1 MPKNSH
7 VSILIHFCFPWH
19 QIGWQLPRPS
29 CSPLCLERIPWKS
42 HGKAWNSAKSQR
54 NSQLCKEFRDSTRS
68 LKLLP
73 ARKEE
78 ENAWRNFDIN
88 VSPSHVNLL
97 PLKWRTNT
105 KLKWNRN
112 LESVMKKKIVK
123 HNYQQI
129 FFAYLRNKKNSNKTV
144 SCLRKAN
151 GQSSTCPKETA
162 KLVVELFASFFYQGE
177 SLSFP
182 VMMTL
187 LRTPMITS

>member
-1 MPKNSH
+1 
-7 VSILIHFCFPWH
+7 
-19 QIGWQLPRPS
+19 
-29 CSPLCLERIPWKS
+29 
-42 HGKAWNSAKSQR
+42 
-54 NSQLCKEFRDSTRS
+54 
-68 LKLLP
+68 
-73 ARKEE
+73 
-78 ENAWRNFDIN
+78 
-88 VSPSHVNLL
+88 
-97 PLKWRTNT
+97 
-105 KLKWNRN
+105 
-112 LESVMKKKIVK
+112 MKKKIVK